1 MQVFYLMCEY
11 GGVVKCILDFESEN
25 YYTAILDAMKYKI
38 RLNIPPSEM
47 NHYWI
52 SEVCYG
58 L

>member
-11 GGVVKCILDFESEN
+11 GGAVRCILDFESEN
-25 YYTAILDAMKYKI
+25 YYTAIRDAIKYKI
-38 RLNIPPSEM
+38 QLNIPHSEI

-52 SEVCYG
+52 SGVG